1 MTNKDVK
8 LYEVFEIKE
17 NLPSGYTLTQMIE
30 KKKKAGSGCFEWQTW
45 YKTSAPVRLCPI
57 YGDTRKCAK
66 CDHFT
71 LVFDGEA
78 EPHYDCDKPFT
89 SLSTPE
95 VTSMI
100 NLALQHGIEVKK
112 Y

>member
-1 MTNKDVK
+1 MINKEIE

-30 KKKKAGSGCFEWQTW
+30 KKQRGWLTW